1 MIQLPLQFVGS
12 PKPAFI
18 EEFWTPVGRN
28 LWGEPLG
35 RESMTGACHEDE
47 GPICKLPDARFSLL
61 RSSKLTIR
69 DGKYSVLPSRRPP
82 AQGRWLLSPETAE
95 LLLPVNRPFPTR
107 QHDGRSHSIAPYSII
122 DFIVAQGAD
131 ARILRC
137 QTVVQFSDHFWW
149 FALRIN
155 ESIDGLPSLLVTDW
169 NRLSADC
176 DVVAHRPAL
185 QIC

>member
-69 DGKYSVLPSRRPP
+69 DGKYSALPSRRPP

-95 LLLPVNRPFPTR
+95 LLPPVNRPFPTR
-107 QHDGRSHSIAPYSII
+107 QHDGRSHSTKVHRSILHYRLHRRSRCRYT
-122 DFIVAQGAD
+122 DTSLSDGRA
-131 ARILRC
+131 IL
-137 QTVVQFSDHFWW
+137 
-149 FALRIN
+149 
-155 ESIDGLPSLLVTDW
+155 
-169 NRLSADC
+169 
-176 DVVAHRPAL
+176 
-185 QIC
+185 